1 MAVARQIYFELV
13 QNVKRLLS
21 ENGSDPGNVASKLIK
36 ITSIK
41 QKLFNQ
47 ETEML
52 YIYIVTYV
60 RFPCLSDVGA
70 AVTIDST
77 GLLHFRSNATMKQT
91 LQGNNLNRKR
101 DYGYG
106 VIDKR
111 EFFK

>member
-1 MAVARQIYFELV
+1 M
-13 QNVKRLLS
+13 
-21 ENGSDPGNVASKLIK
+21 
-36 ITSIK
+36 
-41 QKLFNQ
+41 
-47 ETEML
+47 
-52 YIYIVTYV
+52 
-60 RFPCLSDVGA
+60 RFPWLNDVSA

-111 EFFK
+111 EFSSEQWS